1 MLCLILGGRLR
12 GRIHTQIATRN
23 VNLTFLLIC
32 THPPLKTSTVATN
45 VQAALLSSKHIGTT
59 ISYGKAVIKCVLLAI
74 KAVNVEKCQTATD
87 KTSKNKTHPPTYV
100 KLTFLMA
107 I

>member
-1 MLCLILGGRLR
+1 MYPP
-12 GRIHTQIATRN
+12 TPEN
-23 VNLTFLLIC
+23 VNRG
-32 THPPLKTSTVATN
+32 KTN
-45 VQAALLSSKHIGTT
+45 VQALLSSKHIGTT
-59 ISYGKAVIKCVLLAI
+59 ISCGRAVKMRPSCD

-100 KLTFLMA
+100 KLTFLVA